1 MKKVALI
8 LQDEQIEVDQLE
20 EILEALKPI
29 LELTTDAKVSVII
42 LDDD

>member
-29 LELTTDAKVSVII
+29 LALTTDAKVSVVV
-42 LDDD
+42 LDEG